1 MDSARRSVLAR
12 GAALGSNLS
21 TFSKGLLL
29 VAIPVLLQL
38 AVLAVLR
45 DFQSSAIDAER
56 SAIQSKSIIAKADEV
71 RRLVAES
78 VANQR
83 GGVNGPTSSI
93 GPAPNGQTSSN
104 AQTLS
109 NVPAPL
115 NGEIL
120 SNVRAPNEIK
130 TRIDELTE
138 LVKESP
144 AQLERVQRVREL
156 AGRLETWVA
165 EQRRLVGAG
174 RQEDAF
180 ARGGK
185 GQAQALLARID
196 EEMTVFLA
204 EEGRLDRDRS
214 KRLQDANRRAIL
226 TTSLAALAS
235 VPIAALMLWIFS
247 WSFSSRLKVVT
258 DNASK
263 LAAGMPLAPPLD
275 GSDEIAQLD
284 RVIHQTAIALGGVEE
299 RERLLES
306 ERAAR
311 AESERAG
318 RLKDEFLATLSHE
331 LRTPL
336 NAILGWSQLLRTRER
351 DPKEIAQGLQTIER
365 NARAQAQIVED
376 LLEMSRIIS
385 GKLRLDVQRLDLR
398 PVIDTAVQ
406 SVKPAAEA
414 RNIQLLTTVDH
425 RTDAIAGDP
434 ARLQQILWN
443 LLSNAI
449 KFTPRD
455 GRVEVWLTRVDAH
468 VELVVRDNGQGIR
481 AEFLPFLF
489 DRFRQ
494 GDASTTRQHRG
505 MGLGLSIVKSLVEM
519 HGGTITAQSEGEG
532 RGATFTIQLPLSPV
546 AQAEARDDE
555 RRSSTFM
562 LTPTLEVP
570 RLTGL
575 RVLIVD
581 DEPDARE
588 LLKRILSEF
597 EADVETVASAGEA
610 LPLVERAHPDVLVSD
625 IGMPGVDGYE
635 LIRAVRLLPANDGGQ
650 TPALAL
656 TAFARSEDRQRALLA
671 GYQAHVAKPIEPSEL
686 ITTIAS
692 LAGRIG
698 SR

>member
-1 MDSARRSVLAR
+1 MDSARRSFVAR
-12 GAALGSNLS
+12 GASLGSNLS

-38 AVLAVLR
+38 AMLAVLR

-56 SAIQSKSIIAKADEV
+56 WSIQSKSIIAKADNA
-71 RRLVAES
+71 RRLVAEA
-78 VANQR
+78 VANER
-83 GGVNGPTSSI
+83 GGVNGA
-93 GPAPNGQTSSN
+93 AP
-104 AQTLS
+104 
-109 NVPAPL
+109 
-115 NGEIL
+115 GEI
-120 SNVRAPNEIK
+120 EI
-130 TRIDELTE
+130 TAQIDQLGA
-138 LVKESP
+138 LVTESP
-144 AQLERVQRVREL
+144 AQLERVARVRDL
-156 AGRLETWVA
+156 GVRLETWIA
-165 EQRRLVGAG
+165 EQRRLISAG
-174 RQEDAF
+174 RQQDAF

-196 EEMTVFLA
+196 DEMTVFLA
-204 EEGRLDRDRS
+204 EESRLDRERS
-214 KRLQDANRRAIL
+214 ERLRNANQRAIL
-226 TTSLAALAS
+226 TTSLAAIFS
-235 VPIAALMLWIFS
+235 VPFAGLMLWIFTRS
-247 WSFSSRLKVVT
+247 ISSRLHVVT
-258 DNASK
+258 SNAGR
-263 LAAGMPLAPPLD
+263 LAAGTPLAPQLD

-284 RVIHQTAIALGGVEE
+284 RVIHQTAIALGGAEE

-336 NAILGWSQLLRTRER
+336 NAILGWSQLLRARAH

-385 GKLRLDVQRLDLR
+385 GKLRLDVQRIDLR

-406 SVKPAAEA
+406 SVTPAAEA
-414 RNIQLLTTVDH
+414 KNIRLLTTVDH
-425 RTDAIAGDP
+425 GTQAVAGDP

-455 GRVEVWLTRVDAH
+455 GRVEVVLSRTDSH
-468 VELVVRDNGQGIR
+468 VELVVRDTGQGIR
-481 AEFLPFLF
+481 PEFLPFLF

-532 RGATFTIQLPLSPV
+532 QGATFIISLPLSPV
-546 AQAEARDDE
+546 PKAEPRDDG
-555 RRSSTFM
+555 RDVSTFM

-570 RLTGL
+570 RLTGV

-581 DEPDARE
+581 DEPDARD

-597 EADVETVASAGEA
+597 EAEVETVSSASEA
-610 LPLVERAHPDVLVSD
+610 LPLVESGHPDVLVSD
-625 IGMPGVDGYE
+625 IGMPEVDGYE
-635 LIRAVRLLPANDGGQ
+635 LIRAVRLLPADDGGQ

-686 ITTIAS
+686 VTTIAS

-698 SR
+698 ARATASEPSPSPGAGR

>member
-1 MDSARRSVLAR
+1 MDSAPRSFAVR
-12 GAALGSNLS
+12 GASLGSNLS
-21 TFSKGLLL
+21 IFSKGLLL

-56 SAIQSKSIIAKADEV
+56 WSIQSKSIIAKADDV
-71 RRLVAES
+71 RRLVAEA

-83 GGVNGPTSSI
+83 GGINGQTANGGTPLASNALPAVNPDTVTN
-93 GPAPNGQTSSN
+93 GPAP
-104 AQTLS
+104 
-109 NVPAPL
+109 
-115 NGEIL
+115 GEIV
-120 SNVRAPNEIK
+120 SQ
-130 TRIDELTE
+130 IDQLGA
-138 LVKESP
+138 LVQESP
-144 AQLERVQRVREL
+144 AQLERVARVRQL
-156 AGRLETWVA
+156 GSRLETWVA
-165 EQRRLVGAG
+165 EQRRLIAAG

-204 EEGRLDRDRS
+204 EESRLDRDRS
-214 KRLQDANRRAIL
+214 KRLSEANQRAIM
-226 TTSLAALAS
+226 TTSIAAIAS
-235 VPIAALMLWIFS
+235 VPFAALMLWVFS
-247 WSFSSRLKVVT
+247 RSIGSRLQIVT
-258 DNASK
+258 GNAGR
-263 LAAGMPLAPPLD
+263 LAGGAPLAPPLD

-284 RVIHQTAIALGGVEE
+284 RVIHQTAIALGGAEE

-311 AESERAG
+311 AESERAS

-336 NAILGWSQLLRTRER
+336 NAILGWSQLLRARPR
-351 DPKEIAQGLQTIER
+351 DAKEIAQGLQTIER

-385 GKLRLDVQRLDLR
+385 GKLRLDVQRMDLR
-398 PVIDTAVQ
+398 PVIDTAMQ
-406 SVKPAAEA
+406 SVRPAAEA
-414 RNIQLLTTVDH
+414 KNIQLLTTVDH
-425 RTDAIAGDP
+425 RTQTVAGDP
-434 ARLQQILWN
+434 SRLQQILWN

-455 GRVEVWLTRVDAH
+455 GRVEIVLNRADAH
-468 VELVVRDNGQGIR
+468 AELTVRDNGQGIR
-481 AEFLPFLF
+481 REFLPFLF

-494 GDASTTRQHRG
+494 ADASTTRQHRG

-519 HGGTITAQSEGEG
+519 HGGTISAQSEGEG
-532 RGATFTIQLPLSPV
+532 HGSTFTITLPLSAAPLV
-546 AQAEARDDE
+546 GPRDEE
-555 RRSSTFM
+555 RRASTFM
-562 LTPTLEVP
+562 LTPSLEVP
-570 RLTGL
+570 RLTGV
-575 RVLIVD
+575 RVLVVD

-588 LLKRILSEF
+588 LLQRILSEY
-597 EADVETVASAGEA
+597 EAEVESVSSAREA

-625 IGMPGVDGYE
+625 IGMPEVDGYE

-698 SR
+698 AH

>member
-1 MDSARRSVLAR
+1 MDSARISFVAR
-12 GAALGSNLS
+12 GASLGSNLS
-21 TFSKGLLL
+21 IFSKGLLL

-45 DFQSSAIDAER
+45 DFQASAIDAER
-56 SAIQSKSIIAKADEV
+56 WAIQSKGIIAKADGV
-71 RRLVAES
+71 RRLVAEA

-83 GGVNGPTSSI
+83 GGVGDQGASGGQIAGDAQAATGN
-93 GPAPNGQTSSN
+93 GPAP
-104 AQTLS
+104 
-109 NVPAPL
+109 
-115 NGEIL
+115 GEIIRHIDAL
-120 SNVRAPNEIK
+120 SA
-130 TRIDELTE
+130 

-144 AQLERVQRVREL
+144 AQLERVERVREL
-156 AGRLETWVA
+156 ATRLEAWLA
-165 EQRRLVGAG
+165 EQRRLIAAG
-174 RQEDAF
+174 REAAAF

-185 GQAQALLARID
+185 GEAQSLLARID

-204 EEGRLDRDRS
+204 EEDHLDRVRS
-214 KRLQDANRRAIL
+214 ERLRRANQRAIM

-235 VPIAALMLWIFS
+235 VPVAALMLWIFTRS
-247 WSFSSRLKVVT
+247 ISSRLHVVT
-258 DNASK
+258 GNAAR
-263 LAAGMPLAPPLD
+263 LAGRAPLAPPLD

-284 RVIHQTAIALGGVEE
+284 RVIHRTAIALGGAEE

-311 AESERAG
+311 AESERAS

-336 NAILGWSQLLRTRER
+336 NAILGWAQLLRARAR

-385 GKLRLDVQRLDLR
+385 GKLRLDVQRIDLR

-414 RNIQLLTTVDH
+414 KNIQLLTTVDH
-425 RTDAIAGDP
+425 HTQSIAGDP

-455 GRVEVWLTRVDAH
+455 GRVEVALRTVESH
-468 VELVVRDNGQGIR
+468 VEVTVSDTGQGIR
-481 AEFLPFLF
+481 REFLPFLF

-494 GDASTTRQHRG
+494 ADASTTRQHRG

-519 HGGTITAQSEGEG
+519 HGGTIAAHSDGEG
-532 RGATFTIQLPLSPV
+532 QGAMFTITLPLSPV
-546 AQAEARDDE
+546 PREDRHDDLE
-555 RRSSTFM
+555 DRRATTFM
-562 LTPTLEVP
+562 LTPALEVP
-570 RLTGL
+570 RLGGV
-575 RVLIVD
+575 RVLVVD
-581 DEPDARE
+581 DEPDARD

-597 EADVETVASAGEA
+597 EADVETVSSASEA
-610 LPLVERAHPDVLVSD
+610 LPLVERVHPDVLVSD
-625 IGMPGVDGYE
+625 IGMPEVDGYE
-635 LIRAVRLLPANDGGQ
+635 LIRAVRLLPADDGGQ

-671 GYQAHVAKPIEPSEL
+671 GYQAHMAKPIEPSEL

-698 SR
+698 ASPLHSSSQSPTTPRR

>member
-1 MDSARRSVLAR
+1 MDSARSSFVAR
-12 GAALGSNLS
+12 GASLGSNLS
-21 TFSKGLLL
+21 IFSKGLLL

-45 DFQSSAIDAER
+45 DFQSSAMDAER
-56 SAIQSKSIIAKADEV
+56 WSIQSKSIIAKADDV
-71 RRLVAES
+71 RRLVAEA

-83 GGVNGPTSSI
+83 GGINGQLPVDGQAGTNGP
-93 GPAPNGQTSSN
+93 PASDITRQLD
-104 AQTLS
+104 AL
-109 NVPAPL
+109 NV
-115 NGEIL
+115 
-120 SNVRAPNEIK
+120 
-130 TRIDELTE
+130 

-144 AQLERVQRVREL
+144 AQLERVARVREL
-156 AGRLETWVA
+156 AARLEKWIA
-165 EQRRLVGAG
+165 EQRRLLAAG

-180 ARGGK
+180 VRGGK

-204 EEGRLDRDRS
+204 EERRLDRDRTE
-214 KRLQDANRRAIL
+214 RLRKANERAIM
-226 TTSLAALAS
+226 TTSLAAIFS
-235 VPIAALMLWIFS
+235 VPFAGLMLWIFTRS
-247 WSFSSRLKVVT
+247 IGSRLHVVT
-258 DNASK
+258 ANAGR
-263 LAAGMPLAPPLD
+263 LAGGAPLAPPLD

-284 RVIHQTAIALGGVEE
+284 RVIHQTAIALGGAEE

-311 AESERAG
+311 TESERAG

-336 NAILGWSQLLRTRER
+336 NAILGWAQLLRARAH

-385 GKLRLDVQRLDLR
+385 GKLRLDVQRIDLR

-414 RNIQLLTTVDH
+414 KNIQLLTTIDH
-425 RTDAIAGDP
+425 RTQPIVGDP

-455 GRVEVWLTRVDAH
+455 GRVDVVLARIDSHAELT
-468 VELVVRDNGQGIR
+468 VRDTGQGIR
-481 AEFLPFLF
+481 REFLPFLF

-494 GDASTTRQHRG
+494 ADASTTRQHRG

-519 HGGTITAQSEGEG
+519 HGGTITAYSEGEG
-532 RGATFTIQLPLSPV
+532 HGATFTISLPLSPTPV
-546 AQAEARDDE
+546 LEPPDE
-555 RRSSTFM
+555 DRRGATTFM

-570 RLTGL
+570 RLTGV

-581 DEPDARE
+581 DEPDARD

-597 EADVETVASAGEA
+597 EAEVETVSSASEA
-610 LPLVERAHPDVLVSD
+610 LPLVERVHPDVLVSD
-625 IGMPGVDGYE
+625 IGMPEVDGYE
-635 LIRAVRLLPANDGGQ
+635 FIRAVRLLPADDGGQ

-692 LAGRIG
+692 LAGKIG
-698 SR
+698 ASPVHSSSQSPSIPRQ